1 MLSRSPRS
9 TPRSFRGV
17 EARRAKATRVGQ
29 SDSDKEDL
37 FELIERE
44 GVKAKREVEE
54 RKAEAEAKH
63 LAEREAKAARP
74 IQMASFEL

>member
-1 MLSRSPRS
+1 M
-9 TPRSFRGV
+9 

-54 RKAEAEAKH
+54 RKAVAEAKH

-74 IQMASFEL
+74 IKVKTFEV